1 MLLVAT
7 LIAAVLLS
15 LVHVFVGKLYFL
27 GKHPEIWK
35 SAAGGVGISYTFL
48 VLLPKLAAAQTLLER
63 VTESGPYGF
72 LVHHSYLVALAGLVI
87 YYGLDAAAEN
97 VLVQPNRRTLGLT
110 ARLSV
115 YLHASSLSGYYFL
128 VSYLMSEA
136 QDAGQFAFVSLFV
149 FALAMLLHYFSLD
162 HSLRKK
168 YGGFYDRFMRWT
180 FVAASLGGW
189 IVASTTRIPYEPL
202 ALLTSLF
209 AGVLTLFTLKE
220 KLPGSGHVR
229 FRPFLV
235 GAAGYALLLLI
246 IEVLE
251 QSAS

>member
-97 VLVQPNRRTLGLT
+97 VLVQPNRRTLGPT
-110 ARLSV
+110 AKLPV
-115 YLHASSLSGYYFL
+115 YLACQVTTSW
-128 VSYLMSEA
+128 
-136 QDAGQFAFVSLFV
+136 
-149 FALAMLLHYFSLD
+149 LA
-162 HSLRKK
+162 
-168 YGGFYDRFMRWT
+168 
-180 FVAASLGGW
+180 
-189 IVASTTRIPYEPL
+189 I
-202 ALLTSLF
+202 
-209 AGVLTLFTLKE
+209 
-220 KLPGSGHVR
+220 
-229 FRPFLV
+229 
-235 GAAGYALLLLI
+235 
-246 IEVLE
+246 
-251 QSAS
+251 